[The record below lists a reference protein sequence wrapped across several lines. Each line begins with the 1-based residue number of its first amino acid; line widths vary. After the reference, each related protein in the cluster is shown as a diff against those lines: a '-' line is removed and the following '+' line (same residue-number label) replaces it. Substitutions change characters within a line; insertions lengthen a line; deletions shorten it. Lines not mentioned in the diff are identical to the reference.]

1 MRILLPVDGS
11 IHSKNAIRFVASRKA
26 LTAGSPTVE
35 LLNVQYLVPDLVT
48 NMMGLEAIKAYYQAE
63 GDKVFAELRD
73 VIAETGL
80 DAKEVVISGDFG
92 PAIAKEAERMNA
104 DLIIMG
110 TRGCTPMSGFLL
122 GSVSSKVLAHSK
134 CPLLLVRD
142 KTQPVGERLRVGIC
156 VDNSEYGRA
165 AAEFVADNSDFFG
178 RNTDITVI
186 NVVPYSS
193 RLVASDTVDMPVTLI
208 SEDEAREA
216 EDKAF
221 AAAVEPVS
229 AILTDAGLRPDIV
242 RLRGKPSEAICR
254 YAEKNLDLIIMGSH
268 GYGNFK
274 AAVMGSTA
282 THIAAGCSLPLLV
295 IRA

>member
-11 IHSKNAIRFVASRKA
+11 IHSKNAIRFVASREA

-63 GDKVFAELRD
+63 GDK

-134 CPLLLVRD
+134 RPLLLVRD
-142 KTQPVGERLRVGIC
+142 KTQPLGERLRVGIC

-165 AAEFVADNSDFFG
+165 AAEFVANNSDFFG
-178 RNTDITVI
+178 ANTDITVI
-186 NVVPYSS
+186 NVVPYTS